1 MKVNKI
7 GYFFSVKYIEK
18 NIKTHRLVL
27 EVVKN
32 LGLSMYKSDLIENY
46 PNSLKKIKE
55 EDNPLIGGTQKQIRN
70 IDFAIAFFSDKSRL
84 VFMQTIVALENKTP
98 VLCIVKEE
106 SYGDFPEAI
115 LSYGSEYIQVR
126 KYKSINEIEA
136 IIREYVEDLEPP
148 KRRFN
153 VVLKTKTLKQMEQ
166 LTRTLDTTKAE
177 LIRRLVDKEY
187 RRIFP

>member
-7 GYFFSVKYIEK
+7 GYFFSIKYIEK

-27 EVVKN
+27 DVVKN
-32 LGLSMYKSDLIENY
+32 LGLNMYKSDLIENY
-46 PNSLKKIKE
+46 PSSLKKIKE

-70 IDFAIAFFSDKSRL
+70 VDFAIAFFSDKSRL

-98 VLCIVKEE
+98 VLCLVQE
-106 SYGDFPEAI
+106 STYGDFPEAI

-126 KYKSINEIEA
+126 KYKSVNEIEA